1 MFMVFYC
8 EPLIGQIKRNGIA
21 SMLSINVY
29 CITKQ
34 FYWYTILLYNLVY
47 KMGDRKATGYVS
59 QQLCFLIFHPAIFY

>member
-1 MFMVFYC
+1 
-8 EPLIGQIKRNGIA
+8 
-21 SMLSINVY
+21 MLSINVY